1 MKEMEKVNYEQCLT
15 SDTKNNKNILI
26 TTGATINDQHYL
38 TTQMVVTK
46 FKISENSLRKLY
58 VTKGKE
64 FKDYFYS
71 DARTFLNERFLF
83 YNKIK
88 TRKASRKTA
97 YNIIEAPKDKTYKVN
112 TKSIKGKI
120 ISEIKKMNW
129 DDFITIATTSYMSR
143 EDWDIAIMKYT
154 DILAK
159 NLGTK
164 NIRIAY
170 STELS
175 IDIKNKYAISKYDDS
190 HCHIHFFLFKDGN
203 TVDGN
208 QLKNVM
214 LKVLGKSKFRKW
226 EYFAEPFRKEFYV
239 ENYILKTH
247 NKDSDCF
254 SMCAPDPS
262 LVL

>member
-26 TTGATINDQHYL
+26 TTGATINEQHYL

-58 VTKGKE
+58 TSKGKE
-64 FKDYFYS
+64 FEDYFYS
-71 DARTFLNERFLF
+71 DTRTFLNERFLF

-88 TRKASRKTA
+88 TRKVSRP
-97 YNIIEAPKDKTYKVN
+97 IPYKVLTLKQERIYKIN

-120 ISEIKKMNW
+120 ITEIKKMDW
-129 DDFITIATTSYMSR
+129 DDFITIAPTSFTSR
-143 EDWDIAIMKYT
+143 EDWDVAIMKYT

-159 NLGTK
+159 ELGTK

-175 IDIKNKYAISKYDDS
+175 IDIKNKHVVSKYDS
-190 HCHIHFFLFKDGN
+190 NHRHIHFFLFKDGN
-203 TVDGN
+203 TVDGG
-208 QLKNVM
+208 QLESTM
-214 LKVLGKSKFRKW
+214 LKALNKSKFSKR
-226 EYFAEPFRKEFYV
+226 EYFAEPFKEELYG
-239 ENYILKTH
+239 ENYILKTYS
-247 NKDSDCF
+247 KDSDCF
-254 SMCAPDPS
+254 SMCAPEPS
-262 LVL
+262 LVI

>member
-1 MKEMEKVNYEQCLT
+1 M
-15 SDTKNNKNILI
+15 I
-26 TTGATINDQHYL
+26 TTGSTINDQHYL
-38 TTQMVVTK
+38 TTQMVVSK
-46 FKISENSLRKLY
+46 FKTSENSLRKLY
-58 VTKGKE
+58 TSKGKE

-71 DARTFLNERFLF
+71 DARAFLNERFIF
-83 YNKIK
+83 YIKIK
-88 TRKASRKTA
+88 TRKASRKTP
-97 YNIIEAPKDKTYKVN
+97 YNIIEVPKDKKYKVN

-159 NLGTK
+159 HLRTK

-175 IDIKNKYAISKYDDS
+175 IDIKNKYAISKYDDN
-190 HCHIHFFLFKDGN
+190 HCHIHFFLFRDGN

-239 ENYILKTH
+239 ENYILKTY

-254 SMCAPDPS
+254 
-262 LVL
+262 